1 MSVRIAEQLKVIA
14 NLPTVEAVM
23 AGPDVDPHVLLRGAA
38 RHAMNL
44 FSTVQY

>member
-1 MSVRIAEQLKVIA
+1 MSVRIAEQLQVIA
-14 NLPTVEAVM
+14 NLATVEAVM
-23 AGPDVDPHVLLRGAA
+23 AGPDVDPHVLLGGAA